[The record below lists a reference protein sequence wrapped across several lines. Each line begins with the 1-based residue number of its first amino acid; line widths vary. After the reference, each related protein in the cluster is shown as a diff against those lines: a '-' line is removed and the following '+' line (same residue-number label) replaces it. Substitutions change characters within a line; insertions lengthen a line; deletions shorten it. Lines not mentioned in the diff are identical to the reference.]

1 MSGLQLP
8 PHPLIK
14 LIQWLDWARGKNKT
28 SVKYG
33 ILSARTWRVPESDSL
48 QRKLDS
54 YWFPSILFIIW
65 FNHIF
70 FLFSFLSLFLFIFS
84 SLLFFPN
91 YLSQLMY
98 FDCRF
103 FTTHPEYQSKFR
115 AFAKVPIENLKDNR
129 SFLVI
134 PIFRQLSN
142 HSPVL
147 RHPCILMS
155 NCIKHQNSHHP
166 MPTFHSSNSFQA
178 VLVFLWFI
186 FWSFYFHFLKR
197 FFWRISDDE
206 IIIRWWWK
214 LKDSKRRRITYW
226 SQLKNESPRQLRN
239 ELISYKDIIR
249 GGSNALVCF
258 LLKWNT
264 GPTCGSQK
272 NDFNST
278 NSSFRSRPTGE
289 TAIIHY
295 FSVSI

>member
-1 MSGLQLP
+1 MGSCQPGPGGCRNRILYSVN
-8 PHPLIK
+8 LIPIDFHRFFSSFD
-14 LIQWLDWARGKNKT
+14 LIT
-28 SVKYG
+28 
-33 ILSARTWRVPESDSL
+33 
-48 QRKLDS
+48 
-54 YWFPSILFIIW
+54 F
-65 FNHIF
+65 F

-166 MPTFHSSNSFQA
+166 MPTIHSSNSFQA
-178 VLVFLWFI
+178 VLVFL
-186 FWSFYFHFLKR
+186 
-197 FFWRISDDE
+197 
-206 IIIRWWWK
+206 
-214 LKDSKRRRITYW
+214 
-226 SQLKNESPRQLRN
+226 
-239 ELISYKDIIR
+239 
-249 GGSNALVCF
+249 
-258 LLKWNT
+258 
-264 GPTCGSQK
+264 
-272 NDFNST
+272 
-278 NSSFRSRPTGE
+278 
-289 TAIIHY
+289 
-295 FSVSI
+295 